1 MVTHAIS
8 SLLNRRGAWMTAH
21 EVFEAS
27 PDYPLGEYVVADLHA
42 LKANG
47 LLVSRQR
54 RGSSLIEYGLPGW
67 VSAPEPAF
75 SLAYFLYTVQRL
87 LGQLGAALQRG

>member
-1 MVTHAIS
+1 MVTHAIP

-27 PDYPLGEYVVADLHA
+27 PDYPLGEYVVADLTA

-47 LLVSRQR
+47 LLVSRLR
-54 RGSSLIEYGLPGW
+54 KNTALREYGLPSW
-67 VSAPEPAF
+67 VDAPEPAF
-75 SLAYFLYTVQRL
+75 SIEYFGYLVRCLFRQRL
-87 LGQLGAALQRG
+87 AT

>member
-1 MVTHAIS
+1 MGTHAIP

-27 PDYPLGEYVVADLHA
+27 PDYPLGEYVVADLTA

-47 LLVSRQR
+47 LVVSRLR
-54 RGSSLIEYGLPGW
+54 KNSSLIEYGLPSW
-67 VSAPEPAF
+67 VNAPEPAF
-75 SLAYFLYTVQRL
+75 SIEYFGYLVRRL
-87 LGQLGAALQRG
+87 FSQLSMT